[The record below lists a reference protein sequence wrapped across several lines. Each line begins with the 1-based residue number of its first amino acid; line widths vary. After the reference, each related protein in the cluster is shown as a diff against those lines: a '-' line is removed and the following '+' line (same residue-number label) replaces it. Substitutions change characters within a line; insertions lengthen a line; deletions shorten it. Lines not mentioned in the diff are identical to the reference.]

1 MSIGWNISKGMAMK
15 FIDGFDHYF
24 YSPTAKKKWD
34 DLSGYTIAAP
44 GRFGYGNKMRPG
56 GSGNL
61 FQSYWVG
68 ASKTTHPAGTSKII
82 TGAALRFDSNIATS
96 VDFHPFLAIRGD
108 NLRHQVQFFM
118 ERNTGRIRCGLADPS
133 WPITVGGTDP
143 TTIPPTWY
151 ADTDFV
157 PPFGLWFFFEVAV
170 SVAGTV
176 DIYVDSELLTSMS
189 GLTTL
194 NGGATSYIGVRWMAL
209 AKFNAGYDID
219 DLYIADGTGSHVNN
233 PIGESRI
240 EYVTATAEGDVND
253 WTPSVGTD
261 NALNVDGTTQFIENS
276 PAPLYV
282 PQYNISDVLN
292 AVDLYQHADFTRDGT
307 IYAVQVNTAVRKDDV
322 GNRKVKPLL
331 KTGGTTYEGAEA
343 KLYSDYIYV
352 GEIWPQNPNTLA
364 DWTLSQVNAVQTGIK
379 ITV

>member
-1 MSIGWNISKGMAMK
+1 MVIS
-15 FIDGFDHYF
+15 
-24 YSPTAKKKWD
+24 
-34 DLSGYTIAAP
+34 AP
-44 GRFGYGNKMRPG
+44 GRFGYGNKMRPA
-56 GSGNL
+56 GSGSL
-61 FQSYWVG
+61 FQLFWTG
-68 ASKTTHPAGTSKII
+68 ASKTTHPGGTSKII
-82 TGAALRFDSNIATS
+82 TGAALRFDAGVSTS
-96 VDFHPFLAIRGD
+96 VAFHPFLAIRGD

-118 ERNTGRIRCGLADPS
+118 EANTGRIRCGLADPT
-133 WPITVGGTDP
+133 WPITVSGIDP

-151 ADTDFV
+151 PDTDFV

-170 SVAGTV
+170 STTGTV
-176 DIYVDSELLTSMS
+176 DIYVDSELLTSMT

-194 NGGATSYIGVRWMAL
+194 SGGASSYIGVRWMGVSQ
-209 AKFNAGYDID
+209 FNSGYDMD
-219 DLYIADGTGSHVNN
+219 DLYIADGTGSHVND

-253 WTPSVGTD
+253 WLPSVGTN
-261 NALNVDGTTQFIENS
+261 NAANVDGTTQFGENGTQNGN
-276 PAPLYV
+276 PA
-282 PQYNISDVLN
+282 QYNISDVLN

-331 KTGGTTYEGAEA
+331 KTGGTTYEGPES

-352 GEIWPQNPNTLA
+352 GEIWPQNPNTSA

-379 ITV
+379 IST